1 MMGVA
6 MTSNIRSELTTAR
19 IKAIH
24 GFWKDGMTSSD
35 IADVLSSIEGQRVTR
50 AAVIGIYHRNSD
62 AMKDVPLPPP
72 SRETF
77 GYRRSTGVV
86 KVSKPRVYQPR
97 AKAAPKP
104 KSNVVP
110 FVQRKPATVYVQ
122 TAPTKMLYQ
131 LESREC
137 RWPMSGDGAGMQFCA
152 QETTGSD
159 VSYCE
164 HHYCMSVGPGTKFER
179 GAARA
184 LRRLA

>member
-1 MMGVA
+1 MHNV
-6 MTSNIRSELTTAR
+6 RSELTTAR

-24 GFWKDGMTSSD
+24 GFWKDGMSSTE
-35 IADVLSSIEGQRVTR
+35 IAGVLSAMEGQRVTR
-50 AAVIGIYHRNSD
+50 NAVIGIYQRNPD
-62 AMKDVPLPPP
+62 AMKDVPLPAP
-72 SRETF
+72 SRETL

-110 FVQRKPATVYVQ
+110 FVQRKPATAYVP
-122 TAPTKMLYQ
+122 TAPTKLLYQ
-131 LESREC
+131 LEAREC
-137 RWPMSGDGAGMQFCA
+137 RWPMSGDGAAMQFCA
-152 QETTGSD
+152 QETTGGD
-159 VSYCE
+159 VPYCE
-164 HHYCMSVGPGTKFER
+164 HHYCASVGPGTKFER